1 MKAKTRKPQKPRPGY
16 SLAEHNPELMSEY
29 SEKNEYPASR
39 LCFGADYPVWWKC
52 PKGHKDYEATP
63 KSRTRKK
70 APARCDKCRYG
81 DISKKHST
89 PSKEKSLGYLYPDL
103 IPFWSPKN
111 TKSPSEVYAYSDS
124 EEYWWICP
132 KHIHKNYLMNCYRR
146 TTALIGCPG
155 CSHTGIP
162 PYEESLG
169 YLYPNLAKEWFVGND
184 LTSYEV
190 WPGGSY
196 LALWVCPKGHKNYP
210 ATCCHRTSKKPT
222 GCPECGNEII
232 RDLKL
237 FTPFNK
243 SLAYLNPLLSLE
255 WSPKNI
261 VTPFEV
267 KVGSSTEYWWTCP
280 NGHEDY
286 LAPCSRRSQGSG
298 CILCGHKRTGEFQAT
313 PKYEESLEVIDPNLS
328 LELSPRNARPASK
341 IFPHSNF
348 PDDIWVCKTHGDYYM
363 SANERSNGR
372 SCSDC
377 TTVGSS
383 IPERLLRE
391 ALLPFGA
398 SSYSQTKIS
407 NWKVDIYIPSSKTV
421 VEYDGS
427 YYHSFEGSWERD
439 RRKSLELLEMG
450 YRVVRVRS
458 WSRYNILTSLDISN
472 KYYFEVFCKD
482 QQPTIETIDSV
493 VHKII

>member
-1 MKAKTRKPQKPRPGY
+1 MKVKTRKPQKPRPGY

-162 PYEESLG
+162 PYSESLG
-169 YLYPNLAKEWFVGND
+169 ATNYTLADQWSEKNTLSPFD
-184 LTSYEV
+184 V
-190 WPGGSY
+190 WPHSGT
-196 LALWVCPKGHKNYP
+196 K
-210 ATCCHRTSKKPT
+210 
-222 GCPECGNEII
+222 
-232 RDLKL
+232 
-237 FTPFNK
+237 
-243 SLAYLNPLLSLE
+243 
-255 WSPKNI
+255 
-261 VTPFEV
+261 
-267 KVGSSTEYWWTCP
+267 YWWTCP

-286 LAPCSRRSQGSG
+286 LA
-298 CILCGHKRTGEFQAT
+298 E
-313 PKYEESLEVIDPNLS
+313 
-328 LELSPRNARPASK
+328 
-341 IFPHSNF
+341 
-348 PDDIWVCKTHGDYYM
+348 PDK
-363 SANERSNGR
+363 RSNGTGCPR
-372 SCSDC
+372 CRPNQTSKA
-377 TTVGSS
+377 
-383 IPERLLRE
+383 EKNLRC
-391 ALLPFGA
+391 ALLPYGA
-398 SSYSQTKIS
+398 SQEDITKIS
-407 NWKVDIYIPSSKTV
+407 NWTVDIYFPEKKTI

-427 YYHSFEGSWERD
+427 AWHHKPENYERD
-439 RRKSLELLEMG
+439 RRKSLDLTSQG
-450 YRVVRVRS
+450 YRVIRVRTYS
-458 WSRYNILTSLDISN
+458 KNFILKSLEINNPS
-472 KYYFEVFCKD
+472 YFEVFYQEPKD
-482 QQPTIETIDSV
+482 SKPSEDLINSLTDLLSMV
-493 VHKII
+493 